1 MLELFVVAEKN
12 APGFDIPHGVHQAEL
27 QRISKV
33 GCGVACGGLFL
44 LLVGQCL
51 VVGVFALVFCC
62 VCGLYGGE
70 G

>member
-1 MLELFVVAEKN
+1 MFCLDVEKN
-12 APGFDIPHGVHQAEL
+12 ALGFDIPHSVHQAEL

-44 LLVGQCL
+44 LLVGQEL
-51 VVGVFALVFCC
+51 VAGVFALVFCC
-62 VCGLYGGE
+62 VGGVYDGE